1 MTGSVGTEDLE
12 YVKTGAKVSV
22 QGLSGDKTE
31 DAQIQSV
38 QEDAANPGSYLVTVP
53 VSGENFAVGES
64 VEFTVTEEKG
74 PYTSCVPLSAIYG
87 QEGQQYVFVLD
98 TKSSVLGEVQVAR
111 KVDVAV
117 EEKNETQAALRT
129 GALSAD
135 QKVIT
140 ASDREL
146 EDGSR
151 VRLQE
156 S

>member
-1 MTGSVGTEDLE
+1 M
-12 YVKTGAKVSV
+12 
-22 QGLSGDKTE
+22 
-31 DAQIQSV
+31 
-38 QEDAANPGSYLVTVP
+38 
-53 VSGENFAVGES
+53 
-64 VEFTVTEEKG
+64 
-74 PYTSCVPLSAIYG
+74 
-87 QEGQQYVFVLD
+87 
-98 TKSSVLGEVQVAR
+98 LGEVQVAR